1 MAWRFFNPAR
11 PVQTGAGA
19 LICVM
24 ALVGCA
30 DLEHAGWLL
39 VTTGKP
45 ALMRMAGQQLEGD
58 VELRPDRTGSVQM
71 RGKGTIT
78 SCAGALRF
86 TAVRS
91 GSMDLLCSD
100 GALLA
105 MQFALVNEVKGYAFG
120 TYRDATVALTFGM
133 DTAEAQAYLAQA
145 QSPATMPLAGPATTT
160 TP

>member
-1 MAWRFFNPAR
+1 MTWRLFNPVR
-11 PVQTGAGA
+11 PAQIGAGA
-19 LICVM
+19 LICAM

-45 ALMRMAGQQLEGD
+45 ALMRMGGQQLEGD
-58 VELRPDRTGSVQM
+58 VELRPDRTGSVHM
-71 RGKGTIT
+71 RGKGSIT

-86 TAVRS
+86 TAARS

-120 TYRDATVALTFGM
+120 IYQDATVALTFGM
-133 DTAEAQAYLAQA
+133 DTSESQGYLAQA
-145 QSPATMPLAGPATTT
+145 QNPAPMPAAITSATT
-160 TP
+160 P